1 MVFRLIAGVFERYA
15 ISSYFMLRNRE
26 GGIEK
31 EREKERER
39 ETYSSITINYKYDIL

>member
-15 ISSYFMLRNRE
+15 ISSYFMLKNRE

-31 EREKERER
+31 ERKRKRER
-39 ETYSSITINYKYDIL
+39 YSSITINYKYDIL